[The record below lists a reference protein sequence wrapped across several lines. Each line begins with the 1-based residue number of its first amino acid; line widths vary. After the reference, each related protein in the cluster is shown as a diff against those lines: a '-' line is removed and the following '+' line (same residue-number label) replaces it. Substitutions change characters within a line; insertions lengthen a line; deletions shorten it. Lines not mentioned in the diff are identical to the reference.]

1 MPFRNKML
9 SVVFPA
15 YNEEENI
22 ENTIKSCIEYLANV
36 LSDFEIICV
45 NDGSEDRTPQIVKEL
60 AKSNRSVKLVNHAV
74 NRGYGAALRSG
85 FDNAKNK
92 YIFLMDS
99 DGQFRIDNIVAFLN
113 QVSDNN
119 IVVGYRKNRADSFI
133 RTLNAELYRLY
144 IRVVFG
150 LSLKDP
156 DCAYKVFP
164 RAAYE
169 RVKPIKSDGALF
181 SAEFMIR
188 LKKAGYDF
196 VELPVEHYPRLYGE
210 QSGADL
216 RVIIRMFKES
226 WKMRNEL
233 RK

>member
-1 MPFRNKML
+1 ML
-9 SVVFPA
+9 SVVLPA

-45 NDGSEDRTPQIVKEL
+45 NDGSEDRTAQIVKEL
-60 AKSNRSVKLVNHAV
+60 AERNRSVKLVNHPV

-85 FDNAKNK
+85 FDSAKNK

-99 DGQFRIDNIVAFLN
+99 DGQFRIDNIGAFLN
-113 QVSDNN
+113 LVSDNN

-188 LKKAGYDF
+188 LKHAGYDF

-233 RK
+233 RH

>member
-9 SVVFPA
+9 SVVLPA

-45 NDGSEDRTPQIVKEL
+45 NDGSEDRTAQIVKEL
-60 AKSNRSVKLVNHAV
+60 AESNRSVKLVNHPV

-85 FDNAKNK
+85 FDSAKNK

-113 QVSDNN
+113 QVSDDN

-133 RTLNAELYRLY
+133 RTLNTELYRLY

-188 LKKAGYDF
+188 LKHAGYDF

-233 RK
+233 RQ